1 MQNMPIASAVFLKMS
16 HMTSDQEIIYPQS
29 LAVMEVKGSQHNLVF
44 SLRSNPINN
53 IDNQIY
59 SSVSGSSIKI

>member
-1 MQNMPIASAVFLKMS
+1 
-16 HMTSDQEIIYPQS
+16 
-29 LAVMEVKGSQHNLVF
+29 MEVKGSQHNLGF

-59 SSVSGSSIKI
+59 SSVSG